1 MRIGTGLEFAHTGV
15 TSTTFKGGDDLLSQ
29 RQQFDYAVG
38 DMGINLYF
46 MSAMTYLLF
55 FYTDVYGLSA
65 EIAAGVFLVAR
76 IVDAI
81 TDPIMGFI
89 ADRTRTRWG
98 KFRPYVLFGP
108 VPLAVI
114 AVATF
119 TVPDFDE
126 VGQIIWAYVT
136 YTLFGVIYT
145 VVTIPYAA
153 LSAVISNDYQERSG
167 FTSVRMMFALAGG
180 TIVSVGMLPLVD
192 VFGGEAI
199 GFQWTMIVFG
209 VMATLLLWL
218 TFRGTEEGA
227 FQDVTT
233 SKVSF
238 RDSVRVVVAN
248 VPLWITIALFC
259 LGMLAFTF
267 RFSTAPFYFKYSMG
281 REDLIPL
288 YMLVT
293 LAVMFPGLLAVPWL
307 SRTYGKAGAV
317 RVGALIAMVG
327 AVGFYYTPVSDVWL
341 VFVWGSVLAIGGS
354 PIMVLGW
361 AMLADTVEHGE
372 VQTGIRAEG
381 VVFSTASFFQKLA
394 KAIAGSGIAAMLAW
408 FGFVANQE
416 QSQETVAGLLFM
428 IAVCPLLFNALLFLV
443 SLAHRLDGRRH
454 AEIVRDL
461 SERAIV
467 SQGDHSN

>member
-1 MRIGTGLEFAHTGV
+1 M
-15 TSTTFKGGDDLLSQ
+15 LSN

-65 EIAAGVFLVAR
+65 EVAAGVFLFAR
-76 IVDAI
+76 VIDAI
-81 TDPIMGFI
+81 TDPIMGFL

-98 KFRPYVLFGP
+98 KFRPYVLFGA

-119 TVPDFDE
+119 TVPGFDKL
-126 VGQIIWAYVT
+126 GQIIWAYAT
-136 YTLFGVIYT
+136 YTLFGIIYT

-153 LSAVISNDYQERSG
+153 LSAVISNDYQERSR
-167 FTSVRMMFALAGG
+167 FTSVRMMLALAGG
-180 TIVSVGMLPLVD
+180 AIVSVGMLPLVD
-192 VFGGEAI
+192 MFGGDEA
-199 GFQWTMIVFG
+199 GFQLTMIVFG
-209 VMATLLLWL
+209 VIATFLLWL
-218 TFRGTEEGA
+218 TFRGTEETMPSLDAG
-227 FQDVTT
+227 D
-233 SKVSF
+233 KVNF
-238 RDSVRVVVAN
+238 RDSVRVVVTN
-248 VPLWITIALFC
+248 SPLWITIALFC

-267 RFSTAPFYFKYSMG
+267 RFTTVPYYFKYSMG
-281 REDLIPL
+281 REDLIWL

-307 SRTYGKAGAV
+307 SRKYGKAGAV
-317 RVGALIAMVG
+317 RLGALIAMVG
-327 AVGFYYTPVSDVWL
+327 AVGFYFTHVTDVWL
-341 VFVWGSVLAIGGS
+341 VFVWGSVLAIGGA

-372 VQTGIRAEG
+372 VRTGIRAEG
-381 VVFSTASFFQKLA
+381 VVFSTASFFQKMA

-416 QSQETVAGLLFM
+416 QSQETIAGLLFM
-428 IAVCPLLFNALLFLV
+428 IAVCPLLFNVLLFLV
-443 SLAHRLDGRRH
+443 SLAHRLDRTRH
-454 AEIVRDL
+454 AAIVRDL
-461 SERAIV
+461 TERSIKPTH
-467 SQGDHSN
+467 G

>member
-1 MRIGTGLEFAHTGV
+1 M
-15 TSTTFKGGDDLLSQ
+15 LSEK
-29 RQQFDYAVG
+29 QQFDYAIG

-46 MSAMTYLLF
+46 MSVMTYLLF

-65 EIAAGVFLVAR
+65 EVAAGVFLFAR
-76 IVDAI
+76 IVDAV
-81 TDPIMGFI
+81 TDPIMGFL

-108 VPLAVI
+108 VPLAAI
-114 AVATF
+114 TVATF

-126 VGQIIWAYVT
+126 LGQIVWAYAT
-136 YTLFGVIYT
+136 YTAFGIIYT

-153 LSAVISNDYQERSG
+153 LSAVISNDYQERSR
-167 FTSVRMMFALAGG
+167 FTSLRMIFALAGG
-180 TIVSVGMLPLVD
+180 AIVSVGMLPLVD
-192 VFGGEAI
+192 LLGGNAI
-199 GFQWTMIVFG
+199 GYQRTMVAFG

-218 TFRGTEEGA
+218 TFRGTAENA
-227 FQDVTT
+227 LQASTT
-233 SKVSF
+233 PKVSF
-238 RDSVRVVVAN
+238 RDSVRVVAAN
-248 VPLWITIALFC
+248 GPLWITIALFC

-267 RFSTAPFYFKYSMG
+267 RFSTAPYYFKYSMG

-293 LAVMFPGLLAVPWL
+293 LGVMFPGLLAVPWL
-307 SRTYGKAGAV
+307 SRTYGKAGAT

-327 AVGFYYTPVSDVWL
+327 AVGFYYTAPTNVWM
-341 VFVWGSVLAIGGS
+341 VFVWGSVLAIGGA

-361 AMLADTVEHGE
+361 AMLADTVEQGE
-372 VQTGIRAEG
+372 VRAGVRAEG

-416 QSQETVAGLLFM
+416 QSQDTIAGLLFM

-443 SLAHRLDGRRH
+443 SLAHRLDRNRH

-461 SERAIV
+461 TERAIV
-467 SQGDHSN
+467 HEDAHSS

>member
-1 MRIGTGLEFAHTGV
+1 M
-15 TSTTFKGGDDLLSQ
+15 LSKQ
-29 RQQFDYAVG
+29 QQFNYAVG

-55 FYTDVYGLSA
+55 FYTEVYGLSA
-65 EIAAGVFLVAR
+65 KIAAGVFLVAR
-76 IVDAI
+76 IVDAF
-81 TDPIMGFI
+81 TDPIMGFL
-89 ADRTRTRWG
+89 ADRTRSRWG
-98 KFRPYVLFGP
+98 KFRPYVLLGP

-119 TVPDFDE
+119 TVPGFDE
-126 VGQIIWAYVT
+126 LGQIVWAYVT
-136 YTLFGVIYT
+136 YTLFGIIYT

-153 LSAVISNDYQERSG
+153 LSAVISNDYQERSS

-180 TIVSVGMLPLVD
+180 AIVSVGMLPLVN
-192 VFGGEAI
+192 VFGGNAA
-199 GFQWTMIVFG
+199 GFQWTMVVFG
-209 VMATLLLWL
+209 IMATLLLWL
-218 TFRGTEEGA
+218 TFRGTEESA
-227 FQDVTT
+227 PPVDAVNN
-233 SKVSF
+233 VSF
-238 RDSVRVVVAN
+238 SDSVRVVVAN
-248 VPLWITIALFC
+248 APLWITIALFC

-267 RFSTAPFYFKYSMG
+267 RFSTAPYYLKYNMG

-327 AVGFYYTPVSDVWL
+327 AAGFYYTAATDVL
-341 VFVWGSVLAIGGS
+341 MVFVWGSILAIGGA

-361 AMLADTVEHGE
+361 AMLADTVEHG
-372 VQTGIRAEG
+372 QARTGIRAEG
-381 VVFSTASFFQKLA
+381 VVFSTASFFQKMA

-416 QSQETVAGLLFM
+416 QTQETMAGLLFM
-428 IAVCPLLFNALLFLV
+428 IAICPLLFNALLFLV
-443 SLAHRLDGRRH
+443 SFAHRLDRRRH

-461 SERAIV
+461 TERAIKPT
-467 SQGDHSN
+467 QG